1 MINFHK
7 DIIIRRIY
15 VGRKAEGE
23 GRRGEKEKRR
33 KGEKEK
39 RRKGEKEKGRKGER
53 EKGRKGEEE
62 KRRRGVLVAIG
73 MVRGL

>member
-15 VGRKAEGE
+15 VGRKAKG
-23 GRRGEKEKRR
+23 GGEKRRKGEREKGR

-39 RRKGEKEKGRKGER
+39 RRKGER
-53 EKGRKGEEE
+53 E